1 MNITEKKLCKLV
13 ERIKSRGH
21 LVSVKAEFEAEG
33 TRNDELLR
41 LLDIIHTHNVPLTLK
56 IGGCEAVK
64 DLYEA
69 RQFGAR
75 FIVAPMI
82 ESPYALE
89 KFADTI
95 SKVYPE
101 EEREEVDF
109 LFNVETIQAFQLFDS
124 LLSTALARP
133 TIAGIVFG
141 RTDFSGSLGIK
152 SDVQN
157 PQVTA
162 AGVEMSAKLASTHL
176 DFVVGGAVSIASVPE
191 LRQFAEAKLNRF
203 ETRKVV
209 FNATS
214 LGDNDLADS
223 LLDAVHFEILW
234 LINKSEY
241 YGALHREDQVR
252 ISQLEGRWGVL
263 EKDLPL

>member
-1 MNITEKKLCKLV
+1 MNNTEKRLCELV
-13 ERIKSRGH
+13 NRIKSRGH
-21 LVSVKAEFEAEG
+21 LVSIKAEFEAEG

-69 RQFGAR
+69 RQFGSR
-75 FIVAPMI
+75 YIVAPMI

-95 SKVYPE
+95 NKVYPE
-101 EEREEVDF
+101 EERQETRF
-109 LFNVETIQAFQLFDS
+109 LFNVETIQAYQAFDS
-124 LLSTALARP
+124 LLSTALSKP
-133 TIAGIVFG
+133 TIAGVVFG

-157 PQVTA
+157 PRVTA
-162 AGVEMSAKLASTHL
+162 AGVAMACKLAPTSL
-176 DFVVGGAVSIASVPE
+176 DFVVGGAVSIASLSE
-191 LRQFAEAKLNRF
+191 LNQFAQSKLTRF

-209 FNATS
+209 FSGDS
-214 LGDNDLADS
+214 LGDPALADS

-234 LINKSEY
+234 LVNKSQY
-241 YGALHREDQVR
+241 YGALHREDQAR
-252 ISQLEGRWGVL
+252 IDQLESRWGVL
-263 EKDLPL
+263 QRELT